1 MAETSYSLSL
11 LEGNVPRYASIDLQS
26 GKAYTALFGLDI
38 TAEGELTGYGIGLSN
53 SQSVASGTQYVIE
66 YSSTSQQFYLATIS
80 TDENP
85 GIQGPVDATAGYH
98 VYGYTAGGS
107 AGWTALPTGIPY
119 LTSATTMKSLSAP
132 SLSGS
137 YVLLW
142 NNSNSEYVL
151 TNTTDAATIT
161 GIPDSPGST
170 QNCLL
175 AKEGSQWAAISYP
188 TTSGSY
194 NLYYD
199 SDSNL
204 SLVATQSA
212 LPTVSFNLVIRESS
226 DSRPSSD
233 TWGCVSLSS
242 SGTASTA
249 VGCFAMSN
257 EKQIQKGDYLV
268 TLDIGYYLQ
277 NVSYEE
283 RQLVDDSTSGSAMCN
298 LVDDQFEGVTSNS
311 TYLFDIDLRFTPVS
325 VSSTGAQGS
334 NYVSFD
340 ESEQNENF
348 YNYDTFWIDESG
360 IKTIVGTTVIVPSG
374 TPSLRYVTTSFYVN
388 SSDFVGEGNMNYFTA
403 RLVLRKP
410 ASATTSAQT
419 LCLSQFST
427 ITFTPI

>member
-107 AGWTALPTGIPY
+107 AGWTALPNGIPY
-119 LTSATTMKSLSAP
+119 ITNDTTMKSLSA
-132 SLSGS
+132 SADGNYMLS
-137 YVLLW
+137 W
-142 NNSNSEYVL
+142 NSASSAFAL
-151 TNTTDAATIT
+151 TNTTDAASVT
-161 GIPDSPGST
+161 GISSEG
-170 QNCLL
+170 NCLL
-175 AKEGSQWAAISYP
+175 AKTGTAWTAISYP
-188 TTSGSY
+188 EYNGTY
-194 NLYYD
+194 NLEYSSTD
-199 SDSNL
+199 SSL
-204 SLVATQSA
+204 SFVATQSA
-212 LPTVSFNLVIRESS
+212 LPTVSFNLVIRESL
-226 DSRPSSD
+226 DSQPSRD

-242 SGTASTA
+242 SGTSSTA

-283 RQLVDDSTSGSAMCN
+283 RQLVGDSTSGSAMCN